1 MNERSSFVE
10 EKDQMT
16 AKILELEAM
25 NDELLSKDFEIGKL
39 ESEVNELYQSLVAS
53 KSREAEI
60 LSQLENYEES
70 KF

>member
-39 ESEVNELYQSLVAS
+39 ESEVNELNQSLVAS